1 MQQLKVNFI
10 LKLRCNIC
18 IVRRITIMKLMQP
31 SELRSGKPLIKID
44 FIYQNECISNSFV
57 NAGSKETIYL
67 DVATLL
73 RITFV
78 FCFYH

>member
-1 MQQLKVNFI
+1 MQY
-10 LKLRCNIC
+10 

-57 NAGSKETIYL
+57 NDGSKETIYL
-67 DVATLL
+67 DDVATLYVL
-73 RITFV
+73 PSFFAFTTNKLFN
-78 FCFYH
+78 F